1 MCSAYMASALRNHSR
16 IGSGAKKH
24 TFVDEVSA
32 VFQFSERPSE
42 VEGFSDY
49 YIDGAFVGSG
59 SSGMSYEEVQSLSDS
74 LDDAEVA

>member
-1 MCSAYMASALRNHSR
+1 MT
-16 IGSGAKKH
+16 K
-24 TFVDEVSA
+24 
-32 VFQFSERPSE
+32 QFSERPSE